1 MKQLKQ
7 LCLILL
13 VFSGQAAA
21 APIVS
26 GNSGDWSNPAT
37 WVGGVV
43 PAAGDN
49 VTIANGHTVNIS
61 SNASCAAVAIGNGA
75 LNQNTTL
82 TIGTGI
88 TLSVTGN
95 ITISTPLSGSTDNT
109 LDAND
114 GTINCSSLITGNA
127 ASDLL
132 RCIVTIN
139 SGTLRCSANFLM
151 ANNTTRNKLIFSGAG
166 LLQIAG
172 SGSTIS
178 NAQFTP
184 STGTIEY
191 NATVVSQN
199 ILPLS
204 YYTLKIAGST
214 AKVLAANTT
223 INGDLQIAGSAQLDV
238 NNFNNYSL
246 GVAGNWTVT
255 STNAN
260 PFIERKGTV
269 TFNGNSGTQIITTPL
284 SQESFYNLIINN
296 TAGNAAADIEF
307 NKTCYVSQTI
317 TFTNGKLDLK
327 GNRLN
332 VVSQNNA
339 GGFVTCALSGGS
351 IISSAAGSQVSFTDN
366 YDSTLVNFTGT
377 TVGSSTIPVSL
388 TINTGRIN
396 IENLVL
402 YGTGSFTKTLHYD
415 DISAKGGNKY
425 YSSVVFNAAAS
436 SGSWYTGAGN
446 GALPDS
452 FFARVDFYSFISDAA
467 AKFIIGANTSGNYY
481 ADSVSINSKSP
492 GSMLIG
498 NSSGAANGIAS
509 THYFNS
515 HVDVWLMGPGDIVF
529 AEGQSINP
537 ASVTFN
543 KKLRIGSSVSATGN
557 IYVGKSN
564 PGSNIT
570 FTNTSQ
576 LTTGYM
582 YGAVAVFFYN
592 VVQNGTLLQSFSNIT
607 TPNSK
612 IIVGNISGPCTWNG
626 PVTFTAS
633 VLDLAYNTFNGSTS
647 NFNLNNSSSTQSCTG
662 GNTFAAAT
670 SAAFINNGS
679 ADWLICTVAGDDY
692 NGNVI
697 YRSNSLGTIYP
708 AYNTNCTYAGNII
721 ILPFSD
727 SVVFAASANGRVTFD
742 GNTSGYFTNNTSKAS
757 SIKRITMNKTSG
769 IFTLYRN
776 IYIPAGGDLTLISGR
791 IATAASGMLILQ
803 DENCTVTATTA
814 ASSSYIDGP
823 IRIDVSSTA
832 LQTLH
837 FPVGK
842 NAECRPVD
850 LTIQHSGN
858 TSYSYTVETV
868 ASSANAL
875 GWANPASVYSVS
887 SYRWWDITR
896 TVTNS
901 GIAAPA
907 TELVTSPLPQVSF
920 YYGLNDRAPNPA
932 DVTICKNTYNATT
945 SWIDIGATGATNT
958 IGKVTSVSSPSQFN
972 SFSRFTLGFYGRPAA
987 PTGRDSSR
995 CGTGSATITASTLYG
1010 EAIDWYANPTGGTA
1024 LATNTTSFATPVIAT
1039 TTTYYAEARNTR
1051 GYVSVTRTA
1060 VTATIYNTPVIS
1072 SFTPTTGEQ
1081 STVVVITGNNFNNNV
1096 SAVTFGGTAALSFTV
1111 NSITQITAVAGTG
1124 TSGAVA
1130 VTNNCGTGT
1139 KTGFNYLPLTV
1150 WTGAVN
1156 NSWTNAG
1163 NWDDGVPTSV
1173 HSAVITNVANQP
1185 AIISNQTI
1193 KSITIQAGAS
1203 VDIAAGNDLNIR
1215 DSITNNGTTTGGGNM
1230 VLNGTASQPLKG
1242 TGNYNNLS
1250 LNNSSGAIILS
1261 GAGNMVNITGKY
1273 TPTSGILTTNNN
1285 LTLKSTAAAT
1295 GIIATG
1301 TAAGGYINGK
1311 VTLERF
1317 IPAKRAW
1324 RLINFPVTAT
1334 AVPDINTA
1342 LQEGAGGN
1350 ALSNPNP
1357 GYGTHIT
1364 GGTIAGGFDQNSSN
1378 SASMKDWTGG
1388 TWQGIASTNQTIDN
1402 QLPYFLF
1409 IRGSRANN
1417 LAQGTTAPADNT
1429 ILRLTANIRQGDQS
1443 ITVGGSGWQLAGNP
1457 FPSIINLDAVAVN
1470 NSSIINRNFKFWDPK
1485 LGGTNNVG
1493 GLVTASYNGFDYDYS
1508 PAPISL
1514 LSEYAQ
1520 PFSGFYVDAASS
1532 GSISVTE
1539 SNKCNCG
1546 NGNVFRPAPSTNT
1559 SSKLYVNLRS
1569 VNADGTQPVV
1579 DGAMAA
1585 FDNKYSNSL
1594 DNFDATKLLNS
1605 SAENISI
1612 ARDNSRI
1619 SIERRKAIAA
1629 TDTVYLDIDN
1639 MRLRNYQLEIK
1650 PENFDAAST
1659 TAYLEDTYTGEKR
1672 SINLNVSGMY
1682 DFSITNTAAAY
1693 ARDRFRIVLEKD
1705 NLAVLGKHAAANK
1718 LPAAK
1723 GSAQLLQNPVINN
1736 TVLLMMKQLPKDNY
1750 SITILNKEGKEIAK
1764 KQFFHDGTDGA
1775 KAIPIKKHL
1784 PKIILIA
1791 TIKNSSGYS
1800 TSFNIL
1806 IQ

>member
-7 LCLILL
+7 LCLIL
-13 VFSGQAAA
+13 FAFAGQATA

-26 GNSGDWSNPAT
+26 ANSGDWSNPAT
-37 WVGGVV
+37 WLGGVV
-43 PAAGDN
+43 PAASDN
-49 VTIANGHTVNIS
+49 VTIANGHSVIIS
-61 SNASCAAVAIGNGA
+61 ANTSCAAVVIGDGT

-82 TIGTGI
+82 TINAGI
-88 TLSVTGN
+88 TITVTGN
-95 ITISTPLSGSTDNT
+95 ITISAPLSGITDNT
-109 LDAND
+109 LDVND
-114 GTINCSSLITGNA
+114 GIVSCSSLITSNT

-132 RCIVTIN
+132 RCIVNIN

-151 ANNTTRNKLIFSGAG
+151 ANNATRNKLVFSGAG

-172 SGSTIS
+172 NGSTIS

-191 NATVVSQN
+191 NATTVSQN

-214 AKVLAANTT
+214 AKLLAANTI
-223 INGDLQIAGSAQLDV
+223 INGDLKIAGSAQLDV
-238 NNFNNYSL
+238 NNFNSYSL
-246 GVAGNWTVT
+246 TVAGNWTVT
-255 STNAN
+255 STNPN
-260 PFIERKGTV
+260 PFIARKGTV

-284 SQESFYNLIINN
+284 PQESFYNLVINN
-296 TAGNAAADIEF
+296 TAGNTAADIEF
-307 NKTCYVSQTI
+307 NKTCYVSQAV

-351 IISSAAGSQVSFTDN
+351 IISSVAGSQVSFTDN
-366 YDSTLVNFTGT
+366 YDSTLVAFTGT
-377 TVGSSTIPVSL
+377 TIGSNTMPVSL

-396 IENLVL
+396 IENLIL
-402 YGTGSFTKTLHYD
+402 YGTGNFTKTLHYD

-425 YSSVVFNAAAS
+425 YNAVVFNAVTS
-436 SGSWYTGAGN
+436 SGSWYMGAGN

-452 FFARVDFYSFISDAA
+452 FFARVDFYSFINDAA

-492 GSMLIG
+492 GSLLIG
-498 NSSGAANGIAS
+498 NSSGAANGTPS
-509 THYFNS
+509 SHYFNS
-515 HVDVWLMGPGDIVF
+515 HVDVWLTGPGDIVF
-529 AEGQSINP
+529 AEGQSLNP

-557 IYVGKSN
+557 IYVGKNN
-564 PGSNIT
+564 PGSSVT
-570 FTNTSQ
+570 LTNTSQ

-592 VVQNGTLLQSFSNIT
+592 VLQNGTLSQSFSNIT

-612 IIVGNISGPCTWNG
+612 IIIGNTSGPCTWNG
-626 PVTFTAS
+626 PVSFTAS
-633 VLDLAYNTFNGSTS
+633 VMDIAYNTFNGSTC

-662 GNTFAAAT
+662 GNTFAATAN
-670 SAAFINNGS
+670 AAFINNGS
-679 ADWLICTVAGDDY
+679 ADWLICTIAADDY
-692 NGNVI
+692 NGSVS

-708 AYNTNCTYAGNII
+708 AYNTNCTYAGGIV
-721 ILPFSD
+721 ILPSSD
-727 SVVFAASANGRVTFD
+727 SVIFAASANGRVTFD

-769 IFTLYRN
+769 TFTLYRN
-776 IYIPAGGDLTLISGR
+776 IYMPAGGDLTLISGKLVTGLN
-791 IATAASGMLILQ
+791 AMLILQ
-803 DENCTVTATTA
+803 DESCTVTPTTA

-850 LTIQHSGN
+850 LTVQHSSS
-858 TSYSYTVETV
+858 TSYSYTVEAVT
-868 ASSANAL
+868 SSANAL
-875 GWANPASVYSVS
+875 AWTNPASVYSVS
-887 SYRWWDITR
+887 SNRWWDITR
-896 TVTNS
+896 TVTSS

-907 TELVTSPLPQVSF
+907 VELIASPLPQVSF

-932 DVTICKNTYNATT
+932 DVTICKNTYNAAS
-945 SWIDIGATGATNT
+945 SWIDIGATGATNA

-995 CGTGSATITASTLYG
+995 CGTGSATITAAALYG
-1010 EAIDWYANPTGGTA
+1010 EAIDWYAAPTGGTA

-1051 GYVSVTRTA
+1051 GYVSATRTA
-1060 VTATIYNTPVIS
+1060 VTATIYNTPTIS

-1081 STVVVITGNNFNNNV
+1081 STAVVITGNNFNNNV

-1111 NSITQITAVAGTG
+1111 NSSTQITAVVGTG
-1124 TSGAVA
+1124 ATGAVA

-1139 KTGFNYLPLTV
+1139 KTGFNYLPLTI

-1156 NSWTNAG
+1156 NNWTNAG

-1173 HSAVITNVANQP
+1173 HSAVIPNVSILP
-1185 AIISNQTI
+1185 VISSNQTI
-1193 KSITIQAGAS
+1193 KSITIQTGAS
-1203 VDIAAGNDLNIR
+1203 VDIAAGNDLDVR
-1215 DSITNNGTTTGGGNM
+1215 DSVTNNGSTTGGGNI
-1230 VLNGTASQPLKG
+1230 VLSGTASQPIRG

-1250 LNNSSGAIILS
+1250 LNNSSGAVILS
-1261 GAGNMVNITGKY
+1261 GAGNMVNITGKF
-1273 TPTSGILTTNNN
+1273 TPSTGILTTSNN
-1285 LTLKSTAAAT
+1285 LTLKSTASAT

-1301 TAAGGYINGK
+1301 AAAGGYINGK

-1324 RLINFPVTAT
+1324 RLINFPVTST

-1350 ALSNPNP
+1350 ALSDPNP
-1357 GYGTHIT
+1357 GYGIHIT
-1364 GGTIAGGFDQNSSN
+1364 GGTIAAGFDQNSSN
-1378 SASMKDWTGG
+1378 SVSMKEWSGG
-1388 TWQGIASTNQTIDN
+1388 TWQGIVSTNQAIDN

-1417 LAQGTTAPADNT
+1417 LALGTAAPADNT
-1429 ILRLTANIRQGDQS
+1429 ILRLTANIRQGNQS
-1443 ITVGGSGWQLAGNP
+1443 INVAGSGWQLAGNP
-1457 FPSIINLDAVAVN
+1457 FPSTINLDAVAVS

-1493 GLVTASYNGFDYDYS
+1493 GFVTASYNGFDYDYS
-1508 PAPISL
+1508 PAPASL

-1520 PFSGFYVDAASS
+1520 PFSGFYVDAVTA
-1532 GSISVTE
+1532 GTISITE

-1546 NGNVFRPAPSTNT
+1546 NGNVFRPAPANT
-1559 SSKLYVNLRS
+1559 SSSKLYVNLRS

-1579 DGAMAA
+1579 DGTMAA

-1612 ARDNSRI
+1612 ARGNSRI
-1619 SIERRKAIAA
+1619 SIERRQAITA
-1629 TDTVYLDIDN
+1629 TDTVYLDIAN

-1650 PENFDAAST
+1650 PENFDTTIT

-1672 SINLNVSGMY
+1672 PINLFAATLYN
-1682 DFSITNTAAAY
+1682 FSIINTPAAY
-1693 ARDRFRIVLEKD
+1693 AKDRFRIILEKD
-1705 NLAVLGKHAAANK
+1705 NLAVLGKHTTVK
-1718 LPAAK
+1718 KSPAPG
-1723 GSAQLLQNPVINN
+1723 GSIQLLQNPIINN
-1736 TVLLMMKQLPKDNY
+1736 TIMLMVKQLPKDKY
-1750 SITILNKEGKEIAK
+1750 SITILDKGGKKIAE
-1764 KQFFHDGTDGA
+1764 KQFLHDGNDGV
-1775 KAIPIKKHL
+1775 KTIQIKKHL
-1784 PKIILIA
+1784 PKNILIA
-1791 TIKNSSGYS
+1791 TVKNSSGYS
-1800 TSFNIL
+1800 ASFNIL